1 VQAEPTPPI
10 PLRELVA
17 ANLRRLRQDAG
28 RSAEDL
34 IPAARAHG
42 LDWTASWLSS
52 VERGI
57 RALTADQLLALPV
70 VLSAALGHRVSLADL
85 LVGDAP
91 VSLGAPGELAPSSI
105 SAGYLLDVV
114 TGHPTRRSFTQPPP
128 PPAPDN
134 TLAAVAARAAQRM
147 RDIRDAGLGDVD
159 ARALARAEEGAGTAE
174 AKLAKR
180 LGVAPVVVAAAA
192 ASLWGHSLTEEQAAL
207 TAAGTNAATAARTV
221 NTALSDK
228 LRDASLA
235 MVEAR
240 LAALAPRAADERPAG
255 EQAAGERPTGERPA
269 GEQAAA
275 RDSDVAVPP
284 NATGSD
290 FYQDSPATDSGSAPG
305 WTAFGG
311 PAPAW

>member
-1 VQAEPTPPI
+1 VARFGPVQPESTPPI
-10 PLRELVA
+10 ALRELVA

-28 RSAEDL
+28 REPDDL

-42 LDWTASWLSS
+42 LDWSASWVTS

-85 LVGDAP
+85 LVGEAP
-91 VSLGAPGELAPSSI
+91 VNLGTPGELTVASVP
-105 SAGYLLDVV
+105 AAYLLDVV
-114 TGHPTRRSFTQPPP
+114 TGHPIRRSFLQAPPP
-128 PPAPDN
+128 PPPDN

-159 ARALARAEEGAGTAE
+159 ARALARAEEGAGSAE

-180 LGVAPVVVAAAA
+180 LGVPPIVVAAAA

-207 TAAGTNAATAARTV
+207 TAAGTSAAVAARNVNAAV
-221 NTALSDK
+221 SDK
-228 LRDASLA
+228 VRDASLA

-240 LAALAPRAADERPAG
+240 LAALAPRQSDEHDEPEWDDAPATA
-255 EQAAGERPTGERPA
+255 ETPA
-269 GEQAAA
+269 W
-275 RDSDVAVPP
+275 
-284 NATGSD
+284 
-290 FYQDSPATDSGSAPG
+290 DSPAADGGSAPG
-305 WTAFGG
+305 WSTFGG